1 MKWCVFGP
9 IKHRMKPP
17 PFSINHNNTSSFYS
31 ENAKKLTVNLTCQGN
46 RFSFYHLR
54 MNQHGLSARRMRRR
68 GGEEARRRGGEEAR
82 RRGGEEARRRGGC
95 FLTPKS
101 RGSAFFVRGRSPNK
115 YFKQALNVRRGGGVN
130 FLTPCTP
137 TYVKMENRRHKH
149 SHCRTPHFSVGKF
162 RVFLTSLASGSLP
175 PAAPLS
181 GVPAPNASS
190 PVYKR

>member
-1 MKWCVFGP
+1 
-9 IKHRMKPP
+9 MKPP
-17 PFSINHNNTSSFYS
+17 TFSTNHHNTTSFYS
-31 ENAKKLTVNLTCQGN
+31 ENVKKITVNLTCQRN
-46 RFSFYHLR
+46 RFSFYHLS

-68 GGEEARRRGGEEAR
+68 GG
-82 RRGGEEARRRGGC
+82 C
-95 FLTPKS
+95 FLTPRS

-149 SHCRTPHFSVGKF
+149 SHCRTPNFSVGKF
-162 RVFLTSLASGSLP
+162 RVFLTSLASGSLA

-190 PVYKR
+190 PVLQETELWASPPEELLCVLVDKCGVRLGKSIYATGSAG